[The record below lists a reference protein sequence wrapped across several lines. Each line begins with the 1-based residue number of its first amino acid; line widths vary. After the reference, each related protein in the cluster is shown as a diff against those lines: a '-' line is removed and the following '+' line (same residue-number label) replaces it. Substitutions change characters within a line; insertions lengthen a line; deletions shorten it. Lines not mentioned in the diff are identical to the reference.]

1 MEEKNLKE
9 ILTILNDVIKNNKCK
24 EDNLKINNL
33 YNTLLNLNSRIISV
47 GELDNIMKDVIDL
60 EVKYDELNELS
71 YYFDPVYIS
80 IKNNIHNIE
89 AQKIREENRK
99 KRGGK

>member
-1 MEEKNLKE
+1 M
-9 ILTILNDVIKNNKCK
+9 LTILTDVIKNNKCK

-33 YNTLLNLNSRIISV
+33 YNALLNLNSRIISI
-47 GELDNIMKDVIDL
+47 GELDNIKKDVIDL

-80 IKNNIHNIE
+80 LKKNIHNME
-89 AQKIREENRK
+89 VQKIREENIK
-99 KRGGK
+99 KREGN